1 MSTKMNH
8 ADDMAVV
15 VARCIDM
22 AKQAGAREA
31 AARGYRDREVSLEY
45 RDGKV
50 EKISEA
56 TRRGVSIELFV
67 DERYSAIS
75 TSDLRPDALRT
86 FIADSIAVAKT
97 LAPDPYRALP
107 DPALY
112 KDQAKLDLKL
122 EDPKYAAV
130 NAAASEQYSKAMY
143 DAARSVRGNEAIL
156 SVTSGVGVTLGES
169 WLMTSNGFSGTNRE
183 TSYAVYATVSAKD
196 ADGRRPEEYDYAM
209 SRFWSTLPDP
219 QAIGRKAAERTLARM
234 GSQKSPSA
242 SMTVLVDNRAAGRLM
257 NMLLQPLQGSALQQK
272 RSFLENKLGETLFSP
287 LLTLTDDP
295 FIPSGFG
302 SRLYDNEG
310 IAAKP
315 RTIFDKGTLKSYY
328 IDTYYGRKLNVAPTS
343 GSASNLAWQTGSKSQ
358 AQLLADVDDGLLVT
372 GFIGGNANAGTGDF
386 SLGVIGFRIR
396 NGAIAEPVSEM
407 NLSGNNLEFWK
418 QLVAVGN
425 DPFPYSSLRTP
436 TLVFEGVSV
445 AGV

>member
-1 MSTKMNH
+1 MSTKLKSS
-8 ADDMAVV
+8 DDMANV
-15 VARCIDM
+15 VARCIEI
-22 AKQAGAREA
+22 AKQAGAREV
-31 AARGYRDREVSLEY
+31 AARGNRTREVSLEY

-67 DERYSAIS
+67 DERYSMIS

-86 FIADSIAVAKT
+86 FIGDSIAVAKV

-112 KDQAKLDLKL
+112 KGQASVDLKL
-122 EDPKYAAV
+122 EDPKYDTVGTDTAERYA
-130 NAAASEQYSKAMY
+130 KALY
-143 DAARSVRGNEAIL
+143 DGARSTRGNESIL
-156 SVTSGVGVTLGES
+156 SITSWAGSTLNEN
-169 WLMTSNGFSGTNRE
+169 WLMTSNGFSGANRG
-183 TSYAVYATVSAKD
+183 TSYSVGAQVSAKD
-196 ADGRRPEEYDYAM
+196 ADGRRPEEYDYAV
-209 SRFWSTLPDP
+209 SRFWNTLPDA
-219 QAIGRKAAERTLARM
+219 QGIGRSAAERTLARL

-242 SMTVLVDNRAAGRLM
+242 SMTVLVDNRSAGRLIS
-257 NMLLQPLQGSALQQK
+257 MLMSPLQGSAIQQK
-272 RSFLENKLGETLFSP
+272 RSFLENKLGQELFSP
-287 LLTLTDDP
+287 LLTLSDDP
-295 FIPSGFG
+295 LIPNGFG
-302 SRLYDNEG
+302 SRLFDIEG

-315 RTIFDKGTLKSYY
+315 RAIFDKGTLKSYY
-328 IDTYYGRKLNVAPTS
+328 IDNYYGRKLKAAPTS
-343 GSASNLAWQTGSKSQ
+343 SSMSNLAWQTGGKSQ
-358 AQLLADVDDGLLVT
+358 QQLLAGIDDGLFVT

-396 NGAIAEPVSEM
+396 KGAIAEPVSEM

-418 QLVAVGN
+418 QLAAVGN
-425 DPFPYSSLRTP
+425 DPFAYSAMRTP